1 MIKDVLIF
9 ADIKKVEQKQQQTYL
24 HYLNGSFN
32 LPFTSNDFILFIGK
46 LTSVGISC
54 EQYSNLKEDKNK
66 KVWATFLFNLLEKNF
81 LIHFSFYYENFKF
94 KGNFLPSIEPEL
106 TFSFSK
112 QHVIYQKDNKISLE
126 NILSRKKLICEE
138 NISLSTFCE
147 VLGNQKVKNLLAS
160 LNNNK
165 YSSTNLVVHEDLFIS
180 HSTEHCANRQLNLG
194 KKEFYDE
201 SLYIKSED
209 PNEILNIDYLPNKDD
224 LYNSFINRRSIRED
238 QKKNLNL
245 DDLKNCLAHLF
256 QNIKDESYPRGFRR
270 PYPSGGGFYETE
282 AFLVLPD
289 SLDGDGGLYRF
300 NNEDCKFEILEKGA
314 HFSNE
319 IMNTKTDKAS
329 ILLVCNLDYLR
340 NKYEDISLKIAYQNA
355 GVILSYLYIILGASK
370 IFGYPKGIEGSDKL
384 LKIVEKNQDQNHRL
398 LITGQFN
405 IV

>member
-24 HYLNGSFN
+24 HCSSGSFD
-32 LPFTSNDFILFIGK
+32 LPFTSNDFILLLDN
-46 LTSVGISC
+46 LTSVGISF

-66 KVWATFLFNLLEKNF
+66 KVWATFLFNLLEKHF
-81 LIHFSFYYENFKF
+81 LMHFSFFYENYKF
-94 KGNFLPSIEPEL
+94 KGNFLPPVDPAL

-112 QHVIYQKDNKISLE
+112 QHVIYQKDNKVNLE
-126 NILSRKKLICEE
+126 NVLSRKKLSSEE
-138 NISLSTFCE
+138 NVSLSTFCK
-147 VLGNQKVKNLLAS
+147 VLENKKVKKLLAS

-165 YSSTNLVVHEDLFIS
+165 YSSKNLVVHEDLFIS
-180 HSTEHCANRQLNLG
+180 HSTEHGANRLLNLG
-194 KKEFYDE
+194 KKELYDE

-209 PNEILNIDYLPNKDD
+209 ANEFLNLDYLPNKED
-224 LYNSFINRRSIRED
+224 LYNSFKYRRTIRED

-245 DDLKNCLAHLF
+245 NDLKNCLAYLF

-282 AFLVLPD
+282 ALLVLPD
-289 SLDGDGGLYRF
+289 SLESDGGLYRF

-314 HFSNE
+314 HFSKE

-355 GVILSYLYIILGASK
+355 GVILSYLYIILG
-370 IFGYPKGIEGSDKL
+370 SDRL
-384 LKIVEKNQDQNHRL
+384 LKIVEKNQDEDYRL
-398 LITGQFN
+398 LLTGQFN